1 MDCLPIINLQKLTTK
16 GILIKQEM
24 TVYNLL
30 IIINQ
35 IILHF
40 KDLTQVYRDQIP
52 KIVTMIFMVLPDHPN
67 TQEVD

>member
-1 MDCLPIINLQKLTTK
+1 MPIINLQKLTTK